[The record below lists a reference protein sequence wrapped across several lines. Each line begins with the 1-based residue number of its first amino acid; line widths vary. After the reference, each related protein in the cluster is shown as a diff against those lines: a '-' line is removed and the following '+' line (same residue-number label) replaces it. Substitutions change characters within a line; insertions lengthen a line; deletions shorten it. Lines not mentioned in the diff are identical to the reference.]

1 MGYAMGIKQINGMFF
16 PLIGQSPA
24 QTGGF
29 NGDSNALSNA
39 FDQSNDNQ
47 FGDQLQTGMM
57 LTMMMAMMSMIGM
70 LMQLM
75 TMLMGMLNGQNA
87 TGGGN
92 NGFNLL
98 NGGGPGGGNFF
109 NPAGGPGGT
118 MMLSN
123 PGASGSGGFPGVA
136 GGPGVSGTGP
146 QTSVS
151 SSPVATSFQVDPN
164 APVDAKRQSLIN
176 LAQQHIGQSES
187 QFLGQYGGHAG
198 AWCADFV
205 STMLKNTT
213 GSPFGHQ
220 ASVRNIYN
228 WAQQNGRLTNTPK
241 PGDLIM
247 YNWSG
252 QGTNGSWQQDH
263 IGIVESVN
271 ADGTI
276 TVIGGNE
283 SGGVRRSTKRIGD
296 PNIMG
301 FADVLS

>member
-1 MGYAMGIKQINGMFF
+1 MDKGVYITVGRYNSSSHRLMRGGTIKMGYAMGIKQINGMFF

-198 AWCADFV
+198 AWCGFRVYYAKKHYGFTIRPSGIGAKHLQLGPAKRPSDQHAQ
-205 STMLKNTT
+205 T
-213 GSPFGHQ
+213 GRSDNVQLVGAGHQ
-220 ASVRNIYN
+220 
-228 WAQQNGRLTNTPK
+228 RLVAAGP
-241 PGDLIM
+241 
-247 YNWSG
+247 
-252 QGTNGSWQQDH
+252 H
-263 IGIVESVN
+263 
-271 ADGTI
+271 
-276 TVIGGNE
+276 
-283 SGGVRRSTKRIGD
+283 RHC
-296 PNIMG
+296 
-301 FADVLS
+301 